1 MKYWPLIQIML
12 LQTEVKLVF
21 KCIYLSIYQGVDIEE
36 IIKRR
41 MGQRDSWLL
50 HYIITEVTCIYL
62 SALCFQKCFNMIDWL

>member
-50 HYIITEVTCIYL
+50 HILTEVTCIYL